1 MVQCAAVSVG
11 SRVRLLAVAPYVV
24 FRYVHANWAQITANR
39 VCLASKSSPEKPV
52 PRLQSSQGCCT
63 PASRAGTVHSAD
75 SGQCIGAMRHFCLV
89 TVWVA
94 NLQQLCALQQQSTR
108 VPALQQQSTRVP
120 SVDHSRRQFA
130 QAAASSLAAT
140 ALPQVARAANETQP
154 EFDAAAYFGIFSCE
168 GWGQKRMP
176 GSNTCVPK

>member
-1 MVQCAAVSVG
+1 
-11 SRVRLLAVAPYVV
+11 
-24 FRYVHANWAQITANR
+24 
-39 VCLASKSSPEKPV
+39 
-52 PRLQSSQGCCT
+52 
-63 PASRAGTVHSAD
+63 
-75 SGQCIGAMRHFCLV
+75 MRHFCFV
-89 TVWVA
+89 AVWVA

-120 SVDHSRRQFA
+120 SVDHSRRQFFS

-140 ALPQVARAANETQP
+140 ALPQVARAANETQQ

-176 GSNTCVPK
+176 GSNTCMPK

>member
-1 MVQCAAVSVG
+1 M
-11 SRVRLLAVAPYVV
+11 
-24 FRYVHANWAQITANR
+24 
-39 VCLASKSSPEKPV
+39 
-52 PRLQSSQGCCT
+52 
-63 PASRAGTVHSAD
+63 HSAD

-89 TVWVA
+89 AVWVA

-120 SVDHSRRQFA
+120 AVDQSRRRFFA
-130 QAAASSLAAT
+130 QAAASSLVAT
-140 ALPQVARAANETQP
+140 ARPRAANAANETQP

-176 GSNTCVPK
+176 GSNTCMPK

>member
-1 MVQCAAVSVG
+1 MWVAA
-11 SRVRLLAVAPYVV
+11 LWVAALQQLFVV
-24 FRYVHANWAQITANR
+24 N
-39 VCLASKSSPEKPV
+39 
-52 PRLQSSQGCCT
+52 
-63 PASRAGTVHSAD
+63 
-75 SGQCIGAMRHFCLV
+75 GQCIGAMRHFCLV
-89 TVWVA
+89 AAWVA
-94 NLQQLCALQQQSTR
+94 ALQHLCVT
-108 VPALQQQSTRVP
+108 ALHQQQRRATP
-120 SVDHSRRQFA
+120 AASVDHSRRQFFS

>member
-1 MVQCAAVSVG
+1 MSTDNCKIAREQLACCKTLGIQQHLLCQAAIASLQVG
-11 SRVRLLAVAPYVV
+11 R
-24 FRYVHANWAQITANR
+24 
-39 VCLASKSSPEKPV
+39 
-52 PRLQSSQGCCT
+52 
-63 PASRAGTVHSAD
+63 TVHIAD
-75 SGQCIGAMRHFCLV
+75 SGHCIGAMRQIICLV
-89 TVWVA
+89 AVA
-94 NLQQLCALQQQSTR
+94 ALQPLCTP
-108 VPALQQQSTRVP
+108 VAALQQSTRVP
-120 SVDHSRRQFA
+120 SVDHSRRQFFS

>member
-1 MVQCAAVSVG
+1 MPICVRDLSTDYCK
-11 SRVRLLAVAPYVV
+11 SRV
-24 FRYVHANWAQITANR
+24 FGFKTS
-39 VCLASKSSPEKPV
+39 CEKPV
-52 PRLQSSQGCCT
+52 PSSSASACKPGCDCK
-63 PASRAGTVHSAD
+63 PASWVGTVHSAD

-89 TVWVA
+89 AVWVA
-94 NLQQLCALQQQSTR
+94 NLQQLCALQQQSR

-120 SVDHSRRQFA
+120 AVDHSRRQFFA
-130 QAAASSLAAT
+130 QAAASSLVAT